1 MKHPDTHDEASPE
14 LREAAQ
20 LLDGYDVRPFDLQR
34 AQTLILLDIAH
45 SLHQLA
51 CNAEQA

>member
-1 MKHPDTHDEASPE
+1 MRDDEASPE

-20 LLDGYDVRPFDLQR
+20 LLTGYDVRPFDLQR

-45 SLHQLA
+45 SLRQLA
-51 CNAEQA
+51 RETERP